1 MKVLFKWLVILF
13 AIPVAIYLL
22 VGYVVNEFNL
32 SNWSS
37 SGILGLAFLSFA
49 WIIFAFLAL
58 AMEELQKME
67 DEK

>member
-13 AIPVAIYLL
+13 TIPVAIYLL
-22 VGYVVNEFNL
+22 VGYVVNDFNL
-32 SNWSS
+32 CEWSS
-37 SGILGLAFLSFA
+37 SGKLGLAFLSFA
-49 WIIFAFLAL
+49 WIVFAFLAL